1 MVGFGSAFTIAKLQG
16 KEVTIR
22 SDPVSNVMFLFLGI
36 SLFTTLTFL
45 FSQKFNIGRLH
56 GLTLLIVYLI
66 FIICVILSQLSF
78 LPFPF

>member
-1 MVGFGSAFTIAKLQG
+1 MGNFKIKIGIKCLLLFFQ
-16 KEVTIR
+16 IR
-22 SDPVSNVMFLFLGI
+22 SDPVSNIMFLFLGI

-56 GLTLLIVYLI
+56 GLTLLFVYLI